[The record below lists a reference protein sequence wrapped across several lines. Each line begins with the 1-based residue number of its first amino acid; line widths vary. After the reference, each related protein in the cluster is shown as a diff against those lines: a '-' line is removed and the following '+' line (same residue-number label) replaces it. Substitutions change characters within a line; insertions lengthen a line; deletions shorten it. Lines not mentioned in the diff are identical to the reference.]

1 MQQSLPQPRLIFWE
15 VTKACNLRCV
25 HCRATAHNLSSLYD
39 LPTNLAFDTIQQVSQ
54 VSHPILVLSGGEP
67 LLRPDIFDLAA
78 FAVGR
83 GLTVALATNGTLVTR
98 EIADKIAHSGIRR
111 VSISLDGA
119 DAGTHDKFRRIPGSF
134 DDALQGFENLREL
147 GVSLQINVTVARH
160 NAHQLPQIL
169 EMARSIGA
177 DALHT
182 FMLVPVGCGVEIAGT
197 QMLPA
202 AEYEEILNWFYD
214 REMEGE
220 LEMKATC
227 SPHYFRVRLQR
238 RAADRAAR
246 GPATAVPASSKPA
259 GHPGGKGLNQVTKGC
274 LAGSGVCFI
283 SHRGEIF
290 PCGYLPV
297 AAGDLHQESFEQ
309 IWFNSPVFR
318 NLRDNSRLKGKCGV
332 CEFRNV
338 CMGCRARAYAATG
351 DYLAEEPFC
360 TYLPRHHAVP
370 VGA

>member
-54 VSHPILVLSGGEP
+54 ISHPILVLSGGEP

-98 EIADKIAHSGIRR
+98 EIAGKIAHSGIRR

-134 DDALQGFENLREL
+134 DDALQGFENLREW

-238 RAADRAAR
+238 RAADRAAS
-246 GPATAVPASSKPA
+246 GPATSVPASSKPA